1 MFIKNNN
8 TIIGLW
14 LLILTAMVYL
24 IILIGGLTRLTD
36 SGLSMVDW
44 RPLMGIIP
52 PIGLEEWQNVFNQYK
67 ETPEYLII
75 NQTMQLNEFKYIFW
89 WEYFH
94 RLFARL
100 IGFVF
105 VIPFIYFLFKKH
117 LSKALIIKLLI
128 VLLFGFLQA
137 FVGWWMV
144 KSGLNDDPYV
154 SQYRLS
160 FHLTNA
166 IIILSILLWM
176 TLNQLIKRNNIE
188 NSFFK
193 KIIFISIILCLITII
208 SGSFVS
214 GTDAGKSYN
223 TFPLMNG
230 KFIPDDYLL
239 EDNFIKN
246 TFENTIAI
254 QFNHRWIAIFSF
266 FWIITS
272 VSYIYYNKINY
283 VQKIACFTVF
293 ILVTIQ
299 VIIGILTL
307 IHNVPISL
315 ASIHQMNAILLYC
328 SLLITYYLFSKKE
341 SI

>member
-105 VIPFIYFLFKKH
+105 IIPFIYFLFKKY
-117 LSKALIIKLLI
+117 LSKSLILKLLI
-128 VLLFGFLQA
+128 VLLFGFFQA
-137 FVGWWMV
+137 FV
-144 KSGLNDDPYV
+144 
-154 SQYRLS
+154 
-160 FHLTNA
+160 
-166 IIILSILLWM
+166 
-176 TLNQLIKRNNIE
+176 
-188 NSFFK
+188 
-193 KIIFISIILCLITII
+193 
-208 SGSFVS
+208 
-214 GTDAGKSYN
+214 
-223 TFPLMNG
+223 
-230 KFIPDDYLL
+230 
-239 EDNFIKN
+239 
-246 TFENTIAI
+246 
-254 QFNHRWIAIFSF
+254 
-266 FWIITS
+266 
-272 VSYIYYNKINY
+272 
-283 VQKIACFTVF
+283 
-293 ILVTIQ
+293 
-299 VIIGILTL
+299 
-307 IHNVPISL
+307 
-315 ASIHQMNAILLYC
+315 
-328 SLLITYYLFSKKE
+328 
-341 SI
+341 